1 MRAILTALEEGRLI
15 ELPDPDKRDSLTLLA
30 SLIEAV
36 PGVRSNSQVVEHIL
50 AREEQASTYMGY
62 GIACPHA
69 RTAEEGPLLAAIG
82 WSPQGVAY
90 DSADGSS
97 VRLILLYYIPDAQR
111 NAYLKEISALARV
124 LQNNEKFRDVAQ
136 AADLN
141 TVRLRLLDLVAVGMD
156 SSGAEARA
164 RMIQIE
170 TRVTAAP
177 SAPAAFDP
185 KRVVPAWVIQSAKG
199 HLLVL
204 SSDEETVRW
213 LEAQPELGKRLLRET
228 SFSFNDWAIIVRQS
242 STYELS
248 RQLHD
253 CLVVKPDRTTSK

>member
-1 MRAILTALEEGRLI
+1 MRAMLTALEEGRLI

-36 PGVRSNSQVVEHIL
+36 PGVRSDSQVVERIL
-50 AREEQASTYMGY
+50 AREAQASTYMGY

-82 WSPQGVAY
+82 WSPQGVVY
-90 DSADGSS
+90 DNADGAL
-97 VRLILLYYIPDAQR
+97 VRLILLYYIPDAER
-111 NAYLKEISALARV
+111 NAYLKEISALARA
-124 LQNNEKFRDVAQ
+124 LQSNEKFRDVAQ

-141 TVRLRLLDLVAVGMD
+141 AVRLRLLDLVAVGMG
-156 SSGAEARA
+156 SSGTEARA

-170 TRVTAAP
+170 TRIAPAP
-177 SAPAAFDP
+177 SAPDAFDP
-185 KRVVPAWVIQSAKG
+185 KRVVPAWVIQNADG
-199 HLLVL
+199 RLLAL
-204 SSDEETVRW
+204 SHDEETVRW
-213 LEAQPELGKRLLRET
+213 LEAQPELGKRLLREP
-228 SFSFNDWAIIVRQS
+228 SFAVNDWTIVVRES

-253 CLVVKPDRTTSK
+253 CLVVKPNGPPST